1 MVIISPNF
9 SLAELTFSQEA
20 LRRGIDNT
28 PPPDAVNNL
37 TRLCTTLLEP
47 IRTLLT
53 CALHVDSGYRS
64 VLINADVGGAAD
76 SAHLTGCAADVIPIG
91 MYLRAAF
98 DAIKISGLPF
108 DQLILECNAWL
119 HCSVVRDPS
128 MTPRRQPL
136 LASGG
141 PGKWTYSLA

>member
-1 MVIISPNF
+1 M
-9 SLAELTFSQEA
+9 
-20 LRRGIDNT
+20 
-28 PPPDAVNNL
+28 
-37 TRLCTTLLEP
+37 
-47 IRTLLT
+47 T

-64 VLINADVGGAAD
+64 VTINADVGGAAD

-91 MYLRAAF
+91 MDLRAAF

-119 HCSVVRDPS
+119 HLSVARSPLIP
-128 MTPRRQPL
+128 PRRQPL